1 MTTRKELQCQSYYR
15 VDCMHCE
22 YNKYSTVNAIE
33 IELNDI
39 KDKMASDLW
48 KTIYS
53 LLIHDEWTN
62 WYFP

>member
-1 MTTRKELQCQSYYR
+1 
-15 VDCMHCE
+15 MHCE